1 MKTQLV
7 KISEIQENADNPRVV
22 NDEHFKKLVKSIK
35 EFPKMLSIR
44 PLVVDNAMRVL
55 GGNMRLRACKK
66 LGIKEVPVIFAK
78 DLTPDEQKEFII
90 KDNLGYG
97 EWDFVKLHEE
107 WDVQELE
114 DWGLE
119 LPGVDMD
126 TDDLDDNF
134 SLKNGD
140 KSNLQQITLTLSD
153 EQIEELKTALDEIRH
168 SDEFKYVETYGNVN
182 TNGNALYLLV
192 MQWRKGT

>member
-7 KISEIQENADNPRVV
+7 KLSEIKENPDNPRVV
-22 NDEHFKKLVKSIK
+22 NDERFKKLVKSIK

-44 PLVVDNAMRVL
+44 PLVVDNNMCVL

-78 DLTPDEQKEFII
+78 DLTPDEQKAFII
-90 KDNLGYG
+90 KDNIGYG
-97 EWDFVKLHEE
+97 EWDFVKLQEE
-107 WDVQELE
+107 WDVPQLE

-119 LPGVDMD
+119 LPGVDMG
-126 TDDLDDNF
+126 TDDLNDDF

-140 KSNLQQITLTLSD
+140 KSNLQQITFTLSD
-153 EQIEELKTALDEIRH
+153 EQINELKTALDEIRH
-168 SDEFKYVETYGNVN
+168 SSEFKHVETYGNGN
-182 TNGNALYLLV
+182 SNGNALYLLV
-192 MQWRKGT
+192 MQWRQAT